1 MPRPR
6 MPSLEVPSDEDAT
19 IKVLTS
25 SMGGSVRSMLG
36 KQARR
41 NIPKVIERNVRNE
54 PQTDWTPQLV
64 IKRVN
69 RDTSAKTLHIY
80 QLLGIDDKELLNL
93 AKLGL
98 KKAGISFE
106 DVAVLATPKEKTT
119 IKNRVKAFMKSAW
132 RFLKGIV
139 YTENSE
145 PD

>member
-1 MPRPR
+1 MRKLR

-25 SMGGSVRSMLG
+25 SMGGSVRSVLR

-41 NIPKVIERNVRNE
+41 NIPKLIERKVRDK
-54 PQTDWTPQLV
+54 PQIAWTPQLV
-64 IKRVN
+64 VKQVR
-69 RDTSAKTLHIY
+69 RDTSAKTLHIF
-80 QLLGIDDKELLNL
+80 QLLGIDDEEFMNL

-98 KKAGISFE
+98 RKAGITFE
-106 DVAVLATPKEKTT
+106 DVAVLDTPKEELT